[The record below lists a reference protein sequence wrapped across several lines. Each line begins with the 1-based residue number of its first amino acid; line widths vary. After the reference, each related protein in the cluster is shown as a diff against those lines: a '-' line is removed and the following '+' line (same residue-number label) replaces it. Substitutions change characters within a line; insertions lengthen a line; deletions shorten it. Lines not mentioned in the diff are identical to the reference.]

1 MVVAIAVEN
10 PGARRHRPIPTPG
23 GVASIEFVAR
33 GEAPYRSPWECRH
46 GTPLVEGLH
55 PHRGRRQHRPF
66 DLGGELC
73 VPGFALIAAGHVEQL
88 EQSLD
93 ALNADLPPL
102 KDFILP
108 GGNLEAAHC
117 HLARTISRRAERRVA
132 TLARQERL
140 NPQGLRYGCR
150 TYCCYSG
157 HVLSFASR
165 CLFTIRLTRE

>member
-1 MVVAIAVEN
+1 
-10 PGARRHRPIPTPG
+10 
-23 GVASIEFVAR
+23 
-33 GEAPYRSPWECRH
+33 
-46 GTPLVEGLH
+46 
-55 PHRGRRQHRPF
+55 
-66 DLGGELC
+66 
-73 VPGFALIAAGHVEQL
+73 VEQL

-140 NPQGLRYGCR
+140 NPQGLRYLNW
-150 TYCCYSG
+150 
-157 HVLSFASR
+157 LSDLLLLLGSR
-165 CLFTIRLTRE
+165 LVFCQPLPFHDSADAGVM